1 MGLATV
7 YDAIIAVIYDEDTL
21 EGAYFGDQLAFSA
34 YPVACVGVPG
44 LLGEVMPVI
53 AQHSVRNETYTAEII
68 IYVKFADT
76 AANAL
81 SIITLTEAMRDALR
95 ADMKPPNQPLSGEC
109 YTGELG
115 DSKFVYGEKEGGVRL
130 RISVTKV
137 EYTKRIVV

>member
-7 YDAIIAVIYDEDTL
+7 YDAIIAIIEVDTTL
-21 EGAYFGDQLAFSA
+21 EGVYFGDQLAFSA

-44 LLGEVMPVI
+44 LLGEVIPVI
-53 AQHSVRNETYTAEII
+53 AQHAARDETYTAEII
-68 IYVKFADT
+68 IYVQFADT

-81 SIITLTEAMRDALR
+81 SIITITETMRDALR
-95 ADMKPPNQPLSGEC
+95 ADMKPPLQPLSGYC
-109 YTGELG
+109 YLAELG
-115 DSKFVYGEKEGGVRL
+115 DSKFVYGEKEGGVKL